1 MNRDAPSQNGPP
13 RTKRAGRRGDSESIA
28 FVVRYRCDMPPS
40 DAGTPRCQTE
50 IEDINA
56 GDKRHFIEF
65 NDGVAHLR
73 ARVEAFSR
81 RAFVMSGPRT
91 APK

>member
-1 MNRDAPSQNGPP
+1 
-13 RTKRAGRRGDSESIA
+13 
-28 FVVRYRCDMPPS
+28 MPPS
-40 DAGTPRCQTE
+40 DAGTSRCQTE

-81 RAFVMSGPRT
+81 RAAAMPGSRV
-91 APK
+91 APE

>member
-1 MNRDAPSQNGPP
+1 VNRNAPSRNGPLQS
-13 RTKRAGRRGDSESIA
+13 KRAERRGDSESIA
-28 FVVRYRCDMPPS
+28 FVVRYRCDMPPT

-81 RAFVMSGPRT
+81 RAWVMPGPPT
-91 APK
+91 EPE